1 MPHLLIL
8 KLEGPLVAFG
18 DIMVD
23 AIGPVSDL
31 PSASMLT
38 GLIANAL
45 GWQRSDKAALQRLQ
59 DRLVHAARLDRSSG
73 RFTEF
78 QTAKLEKSDEGWTTC
93 GRPEGRA
100 GGDGSYLGPHL
111 RYRDHDADVC
121 VHVALALTPADEA
134 PTLEAIAAALIE
146 PARPLFIGRKPCLP
160 AERIYFGLIE
170 AETLLDGLKAVPLE
184 PSRQRVP
191 PPVLVELP
199 RDGQPPPDGFRLI
212 HRSERRD
219 WIAGAHTGDHLRWSG
234 SLPRAAFAEKADR

>member
-1 MPHLLIL
+1 MARILIL
-8 KLEGPLVAFG
+8 KLEAPLVAFG

-23 AIGPVSDL
+23 SIGPVSDL

-45 GWQRSDKAALQRLQ
+45 GWRREERAALQRLQ
-59 DRLVHAARLDRSSG
+59 DRLAHAARLDRRAG

-78 QTAKLEKSDEGWTTC
+78 QTAKLEKADQGWTTR

-121 VHVALALTPADEA
+121 IHVALTLEPVDDA
-134 PTLEAIAAALIE
+134 PTLEAIAAAFDE
-146 PARPLFIGRKPCLP
+146 PARPVFIGRKPCLP
-160 AERIYFGLIE
+160 ADRINCGIVE
-170 AETLLDGLKAVPLE
+170 AATLLDALTTRPLE
-184 PSRQRVP
+184 PSRDRQA
-191 PPVLVELP
+191 PPVLIELP
-199 RDGQPPPDGFRLI
+199 RADAAPEGFRLV

-219 WIAGAHTGDHLRWSG
+219 WIAGVHTGDHLRWSG
-234 SLPRAAFAEKADR
+234 SLPRTAFAQGEPT